1 MNKLI
6 DFGSDG
12 ASNMTGQKRGM
23 VTQMKNDNPEMIG
36 IGIQGCYKRRNKFL
50 TADNI
55 AVQRKLLRKSFKVLY
70 ACKAHTYNMYLED
83 TVNTYF

>member
-36 IGIQGCYKRRNKFL
+36 IHCLAHRLELAFKDVIKGE
-50 TADNI
+50 
-55 AVQRKLLRKSFKVLY
+55 KSF
-70 ACKAHTYNMYLED
+70 
-83 TVNTYF
+83 

>member
-36 IGIQGCYKRRNKFL
+36 IHCLAHRLEVAFKDVIKGE
-50 TADNI
+50 
-55 AVQRKLLRKSFKVLY
+55 KSF
-70 ACKAHTYNMYLED
+70 
-83 TVNTYF
+83 